1 MRVRPDQLERRG
13 HPGQPRRWGTE
24 RASDRRV
31 GAVVVV
37 SVVSV
42 VSVVVVVV
50 VVVRGGFVISQQRRQ

>member
-37 SVVSV
+37 SVVV
-42 VSVVVVVV
+42 VSVLL

>member
-37 SVVSV
+37 SVVV
-42 VSVVVVVV
+42 VSVVSVV

>member
-1 MRVRPDQLERRG
+1 MRVRPDHLERRG

-37 SVVSV
+37 VVS
-42 VSVVVVVV
+42 V